1 MLAIILTT
9 ILFLSSSIIVQ
20 TFSDKHINITYKQNI
35 PIESNEYFEN
45 YCNLQTTEKK
55 NQLINLFI
63 NLFLSNYSKQLK
75 KTRLQKNEIRI
86 IHDFRLS
93 FKKIAIITKVKK
105 RKKSNVYYF
114 MEGN

>member
-55 NQLINLFI
+55 KSINQSFYQSFSFQLFETI
-63 NLFLSNYSKQLK
+63 EKN
-75 KTRLQKNEIRI
+75 TITKNEIRI

>member
-1 MLAIILTT
+1 MNILKIIAI
-9 ILFLSSSIIVQ
+9 
-20 TFSDKHINITYKQNI
+20 Y
-35 PIESNEYFEN
+35 
-45 YCNLQTTEKK
+45 
-55 NQLINLFI
+55 
-63 NLFLSNYSKQLK
+63 KQLK
-75 KTRLQKNEIRI
+75 KKSINQSFYQSFSFQLFETIEKNTIKKNEIRI